1 MKLENI
7 FTKESTVKINVIT
20 LENRK
25 LTKSLLEQI
34 DYKFPFSRK
43 YELICDKIFG
53 YVKISNSDNS
63 KGFIRIVIGEMN
75 GKLFK
80 FPTSRLEQLCSI
92 GQYDKVIL
100 SQNIL
105 DINTILEYPENF
117 INDTQYLTDGK
128 INYNEIGEVTYNDLF
143 NDEGL
148 AKIFGTILDVNE
160 FLEELGEH
168 QVYI

>member
-1 MKLENI
+1 MELENI
-7 FTKESTVKINVIT
+7 FVKESTVKINVIT

-43 YELICDKIFG
+43 YELVCDKIFG
-53 YVKISNSDNS
+53 YVKISNSES
-63 KGFIRIVIGEMN
+63 PKGFKRIVIGEMN
-75 GKLFK
+75 EKLFK
-80 FPTSRLEQLCSI
+80 FPTSRLEQLSSI
-92 GQYDKVIL
+92 QQYDKVIL

-105 DINTILEYPENF
+105 NINDILEYPENF
-117 INDTQYLTDGK
+117 VNDTQYLTDGK
-128 INYNEIGEVTYNDLF
+128 INYNEIGELTYNDLF

-148 AKIFGTILDVNE
+148 AKIFGTTLYVKE

-168 QVYI
+168 QIYI

>member
-1 MKLENI
+1 MELESV
-7 FTKESTVKINVIT
+7 FAKESTVKINVIT

-34 DYKFPFSRK
+34 DYKFPFTRK
-43 YELICDKIFG
+43 YELVCDKIFG
-53 YVKISNSDNS
+53 YVKLSNSDRS
-63 KGFIRIVIGEMN
+63 KGFKRIVIGEMN

-80 FPTSRLEQLCSI
+80 FPTSRLEQLSSI
-92 GQYDKVIL
+92 EQNDKVVL

-128 INYNEIGEVTYNDLF
+128 IDYNEIGELTYNDLF
-143 NDEGL
+143 NDQGL
-148 AKIFGTILDVNE
+148 VKIFGVILYVNE

-168 QVYI
+168 QIYI